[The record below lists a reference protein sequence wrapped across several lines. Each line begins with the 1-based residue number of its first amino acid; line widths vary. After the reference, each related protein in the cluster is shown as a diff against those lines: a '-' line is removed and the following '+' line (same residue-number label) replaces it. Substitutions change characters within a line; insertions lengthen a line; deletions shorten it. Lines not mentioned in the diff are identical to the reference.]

1 MTHQEKIYPVQTCAR
16 VEFCNNQGFEL
27 AFMDEFLTKEL
38 GYDSFADFQHCA
50 GSFLLFSIHPDDIAA
65 FQAFVK
71 TPACQKDWTG
81 RLRCKDGTFAYYRM
95 TNQQLREDGE
105 RQLVVCECV
114 QMKDTAPAAQSVQ
127 CANTTDES
135 IFLKLADDIP
145 LGILRCRYER
155 STRALHTLFCNPPLC
170 AITGYPIAQWQRA
183 DMDWMK
189 SIVYSQDRACIAQ
202 AMGRLLGDADTTHC
216 EFRIVRGE
224 ELAWMQMTVRVTERC
239 EDGLTAEAAF
249 LDISQIKRAEQ
260 ALYLQNYCLERL
272 NESLFFGMI
281 VKEVGLDQR
290 PLYASENIKQL
301 LRRLFPEED
310 QPFSYEDIIHPA
322 DCAYIQD
329 IAQWCREELPDKYE
343 IEFRLHMGDGTYLW
357 VKGIGKRL
365 SDFSKSAYL
374 LVFVDISNLKE
385 AEIKLRIREEE
396 YRIAVT
402 HSKDILMRLNIQDG
416 TIYIPDEIAKRHN
429 IPDKME
435 NMPYYLVDN
444 GCIQP
449 ESVADYLEFYEK
461 IMRGENCSV
470 EVKSKG
476 FGRYWWFLGIAT
488 VIFNEK
494 NEPVSKQAFSRITH
508 AHRSRQLI
516 TEQYIAEESI
526 AQARAFFQR
535 LRYGTPRDTTHFKV
549 RLPDGGWAWY
559 HCTYATVFAEDHTPL
574 YAIIFC
580 EDVTNKRQ
588 SELASMRFQ
597 NYTRQGTK
605 EILFNLEYN
614 LTLDTFEGYEGQI
627 PERYFKDFT
636 TSYTKATER
645 MCQDILLKYR
655 EMFMECFSREN
666 LLEGFEKNQSYGTKE
681 FQIAYH
687 DGETIWIRA
696 FYQILKDPYTSSINV
711 WISCLDINEEK
722 RSEIR
727 LLEMARLDLVTGAYN
742 RTAFI
747 DYVTE
752 RCSSP
757 EGGLNRAMILLD
769 VDGFRK
775 VNHTLGHVYGDTA
788 LKGIAQTLKVVVDK
802 EDMVA
807 RIGEDEFAIYV
818 NDVSDITMAKEHF
831 RIMIAAVYRE
841 LQQGVKVS
849 ISAGV
854 ALFPRDGKD
863 FQTLYEKA
871 DRALY
876 QAKVTGR
883 NKYVIYD
890 ESMQEI
896 AERSVITP
904 IEQPIFVNDGVYI
917 RTFGY
922 FGVFVNGEALLIH
935 NAKAKELLALLVDR
949 RGAYVSQGDIISCLW
964 EDESVNKVTLARVRK
979 IVMILRNTL
988 KEYHLEDLIESKKG
1002 MRRLNTTKVRCDL
1015 YNYLSRKPEYA
1026 HLFKGAYWSII
1037 VGES

>member
-1 MTHQEKIYPVQTCAR
+1 MRIIE
-16 VEFCNNQGFEL
+16 
-27 AFMDEFLTKEL
+27 
-38 GYDSFADFQHCA
+38 
-50 GSFLLFSIHPDDIAA
+50 
-65 FQAFVK
+65 
-71 TPACQKDWTG
+71 W
-81 RLRCKDGTFAYYRM
+81 

-114 QMKDTAPAAQSVQ
+114 QMKDTAPAAQSAQ

-135 IFLKLADDIP
+135 IFLKLAEDIP

-170 AITGYPIAQWQRA
+170 AITGYPIAQWHRA

-224 ELAWMQMTVRVTERC
+224 EHAWMQMTVRVTERC

-322 DCAYIQD
+322 DCACIRD

-385 AEIKLRIREEE
+385 AETKLCIREEE

-476 FGRYWWFLGIAT
+476 FGRY
-488 VIFNEK
+488 
-494 NEPVSKQAFSRITH
+494 
-508 AHRSRQLI
+508 
-516 TEQYIAEESI
+516 
-526 AQARAFFQR
+526 
-535 LRYGTPRDTTHFKV
+535 
-549 RLPDGGWAWY
+549 
-559 HCTYATVFAEDHTPL
+559 
-574 YAIIFC
+574 
-580 EDVTNKRQ
+580 
-588 SELASMRFQ
+588 
-597 NYTRQGTK
+597 
-605 EILFNLEYN
+605 
-614 LTLDTFEGYEGQI
+614 
-627 PERYFKDFT
+627 
-636 TSYTKATER
+636 
-645 MCQDILLKYR
+645 
-655 EMFMECFSREN
+655 
-666 LLEGFEKNQSYGTKE
+666 
-681 FQIAYH
+681 
-687 DGETIWIRA
+687 
-696 FYQILKDPYTSSINV
+696 
-711 WISCLDINEEK
+711 
-722 RSEIR
+722 
-727 LLEMARLDLVTGAYN
+727 
-742 RTAFI
+742 
-747 DYVTE
+747 
-752 RCSSP
+752 
-757 EGGLNRAMILLD
+757 
-769 VDGFRK
+769 
-775 VNHTLGHVYGDTA
+775 
-788 LKGIAQTLKVVVDK
+788 
-802 EDMVA
+802 
-807 RIGEDEFAIYV
+807 
-818 NDVSDITMAKEHF
+818 
-831 RIMIAAVYRE
+831 
-841 LQQGVKVS
+841 
-849 ISAGV
+849 
-854 ALFPRDGKD
+854 
-863 FQTLYEKA
+863 
-871 DRALY
+871 
-876 QAKVTGR
+876 
-883 NKYVIYD
+883 
-890 ESMQEI
+890 
-896 AERSVITP
+896 
-904 IEQPIFVNDGVYI
+904 
-917 RTFGY
+917 
-922 FGVFVNGEALLIH
+922 
-935 NAKAKELLALLVDR
+935 
-949 RGAYVSQGDIISCLW
+949 
-964 EDESVNKVTLARVRK
+964 
-979 IVMILRNTL
+979 
-988 KEYHLEDLIESKKG
+988 
-1002 MRRLNTTKVRCDL
+1002 
-1015 YNYLSRKPEYA
+1015 
-1026 HLFKGAYWSII
+1026 
-1037 VGES
+1037 

>member
-1 MTHQEKIYPVQTCAR
+1 
-16 VEFCNNQGFEL
+16 
-27 AFMDEFLTKEL
+27 
-38 GYDSFADFQHCA
+38 
-50 GSFLLFSIHPDDIAA
+50 
-65 FQAFVK
+65 
-71 TPACQKDWTG
+71 
-81 RLRCKDGTFAYYRM
+81 
-95 TNQQLREDGE
+95 
-105 RQLVVCECV
+105 
-114 QMKDTAPAAQSVQ
+114 
-127 CANTTDES
+127 
-135 IFLKLADDIP
+135 
-145 LGILRCRYER
+145 
-155 STRALHTLFCNPPLC
+155 
-170 AITGYPIAQWQRA
+170 
-183 DMDWMK
+183 
-189 SIVYSQDRACIAQ
+189 
-202 AMGRLLGDADTTHC
+202 
-216 EFRIVRGE
+216 
-224 ELAWMQMTVRVTERC
+224 
-239 EDGLTAEAAF
+239 
-249 LDISQIKRAEQ
+249 
-260 ALYLQNYCLERL
+260 
-272 NESLFFGMI
+272 MI

-343 IEFRLHMGDGTYLW
+343 IKFRLHMGDGTYLW

-385 AEIKLRIREEE
+385 AETKLRIREEE

-769 VDGFRK
+769 VDGFGK

-841 LQQGVKVS
+841 LQQGVEVS